1 MATAKGQPVADQ
13 IVERESHHCNGC
25 LRTESTEKFLVCGG
39 CKATRYCKKS
49 CQIKDWQNHKAT
61 CLAIQKLSD
70 NVYEN
75 ELGKGDGEDK
85 QAFVSHLTPKDQV
98 KVSKLVG
105 RKYLINCKLNGVE
118 LSALFDT
125 GAQVSIISLK
135 QLRNHF
141 PLVEIQD
148 IKDLQESTV
157 DLELTTANGTKLP
170 YSGWV
175 KIDFELINSGVNLTN
190 ALEVPMLVTEFSL
203 DQPIILYN
211 VIEEMVKNNN
221 APDEQNLLLLLSA
234 SFPGT
239 SSSNLNAFVNFI
251 QTNLL
256 MKSVLL
262 KMEREI

>member
-1 MATAKGQPVADQ
+1 MKM
-13 IVERESHHCNGC
+13 S
-25 LRTESTEKFLVCGG
+25 
-39 CKATRYCKKS
+39 
-49 CQIKDWQNHKAT
+49 
-61 CLAIQKLSD
+61 
-70 NVYEN
+70 
-75 ELGKGDGEDK
+75 LGKVTVK
-85 QAFVSHLTPKDQV
+85 INKHLVSHLTPKDQV

-105 RKYLINCKLNGVE
+105 RKCLINCKLNGVE
-118 LSALFDT
+118 LTALFDT

-148 IKDLQESTV
+148 IKDLLESTV

-203 DQPIILYN
+203 DQPIIGYN
-211 VIEEMVKNNN
+211 VIEKMVKNDN

-251 QTNLL
+251 QT
-256 MKSVLL
+256 KSVD
-262 KMEREI
+262 EICVVKNGKRNINVPSGHTVKVPCRVNTRLIDEKTPVMFEPDIELGFPLD